1 MRHIVVLGHL
11 FAFLVCAP
19 LAWADTFSVTSP
31 ACSGSGS
38 FQEAVAAANSNPG
51 PDTVSF
57 QTDVNGVR
65 DTVCGLTGADPAD
78 AYMARV
84 TDELVIEGNGHS
96 ITGGSRWITPD
107 GYSNIPGLC
116 PSDKDVQGTIISNP
130 VGLVALEDDVKVTVN
145 DLQLKSLRAIAALR
159 ADTDLTLNRVTA
171 QRTNDFYRFCDT
183 GAIFLVSGENQNVT
197 INDSVF
203 EEAWN
208 DGLVVQ
214 GRPDGNQFW
223 GNAFIAGFSSAG
235 TLSISNSWFGNFAGI
250 PVIDWDG
257 TVNIETTEFKD
268 TGFMNIRG
276 GTATVV
282 NSLIMGDAV
291 GQGPHQRIMASDGG
305 SITLEASTI
314 AVSLLDC
321 QTICQNT
328 TGPGLIIATNNAT
341 VELKASAISVGI
353 PDVPDVLIREATGG
367 NVTATAAPNPNWVQP
382 VTPQDA
388 AALKAILDQ
397 PALLTDAPG
406 LPNKFAA
413 AFYYEAATPLLNDG
427 SGTLGLLIDSVTD
440 ADTTNVLVSPIDGN
454 PIIEDIFG
462 NPRTEAG
469 GTVRNIGAVQL
480 GLAPTLHLT
489 ATGDALVD
497 LNWTR
502 PTDPDGDAIIGYEVC
517 FGTGTIPDPSALGTD
532 CKDGDGNPGTVQ
544 SISNAPDNLTGQVTA
559 LINGDLYWFL
569 LRGVNAAGGGPWS
582 NAVSGTPYGMI
593 GTPTLTVTS
602 TSCSA
607 ALLEWTQPD
616 MGGHTF
622 GGYTVTWGLEGSGIA
637 TGTII
642 IPDYDTLSTTIT
654 GLDCNAKYL
663 FAVTASSVDGSAGGS
678 GTSIV
683 TTPSLP
689 IPALDQMGLMLLTL
703 LMLGIGMVGVR
714 RFN

>member
-1 MRHIVVLGHL
+1 M
-11 FAFLVCAP
+11 
-19 LAWADTFSVTSP
+19 
-31 ACSGSGS
+31 
-38 FQEAVAAANSNPG
+38 
-51 PDTVSF
+51 SF

-65 DTVCGLTGADPAD
+65 DTVCGLSGADPAD

-84 TDELVIEGNGHS
+84 TDELVIEGNGYS

-107 GYSNIPGLC
+107 GLSNVIGLC
-116 PSDKDVQGTIISNP
+116 PADKDVQATIVSNP
-130 VGLVALEDDVKVTVN
+130 VGLVALEDNVKVTVN
-145 DLQLKSLRAIAALR
+145 DLQLHGLRAIAALR

-171 QRTNDFYRFCDT
+171 QRTIDFYRFCDT

-257 TVNIETTEFKD
+257 AVNIQTTEFKD

-276 GTATVV
+276 GTATIV
-282 NSLIMGDAV
+282 NSLIMGDAA
-291 GQGPHQRIMASDGG
+291 GQGLHQRIMASDGG
-305 SITLEASTI
+305 SITLEASTV

-321 QTICQNT
+321 QTVCQST
-328 TGPGLIIATNNAT
+328 TGPGLIIATNNASI
-341 VELKASAISVGI
+341 ELKASAISVGI
-353 PDVPDVLIREATGG
+353 PDIPDVLIREATGG

-413 AFYYEAATPLLNDG
+413 AFFYEAATPLADDG
-427 SGTLGLLIDSVTD
+427 GGTPGLLIDAVTG
-440 ADTTNVLVSPIDGN
+440 ADSGNELLSPIDGVS
-454 PIIEDIFG
+454 PITEDIFG
-462 NPRTEAG
+462 NPRTEAA

-502 PTDPDGDAIIGYEVC
+502 PTDPGSGAITSYEVC
-517 FGTGTIPDPSALGTD
+517 FGTGTVPDPSALGSD
-532 CKDGDGNPGTVQ
+532 CEDGGGNPGTVQ
-544 SISNAPDNLTGQVTA
+544 TISNAPDNLTGQVTA
-559 LINGDLYWFL
+559 LVNGETYWFL
-569 LRGVNAAGGGPWS
+569 LRGANAVGGGPWS
-582 NAVSGTPYGMI
+582 NPVIGTSYGVI
-593 GTPTLTVTS
+593 GTPSLTVTS

-607 ALLEWTQPD
+607 VLLEWTQPD
-616 MGGHTF
+616 LGGHTF
-622 GGYTVTWGLEGSGIA
+622 AGYTVSWGLGGSGTA
-637 TGTII
+637 TGTIF
-642 IPDYDTLSTTIT
+642 IPDYNTLSTTIS
-654 GLDCNAKYL
+654 GLNCNTNYS
-663 FAVTASSVDGSAGGS
+663 FAVTASTVDGSAGSS
-678 GTSIV
+678 GTGTV
-683 TTPSLP
+683 LTPPASP
-689 IPALDQMGLMLLTL
+689 VPALGMRGSILLAL
-703 LMLGIGMVGVR
+703 VMLGISMAGVR
-714 RFN
+714 RFHCLKVEGP